1 MLSPM
6 VLPLGPRLF
15 FVCLLAISGP
25 GGPLQANPIPDQLLD
40 DPHFRSEFGLNE
52 ITTPSIQ
59 QVFAMVKNLA
69 PLSRNR
75 FTPSPTLPVPVDR
88 SALALSLGGL
98 IAEGFFLVRAREVD
112 ALQSLAQRISNHCSA
127 LGTGDR
133 VTRHAKA
140 LLEAAARGAWDPLEK
155 ELASTQREIE
165 GELVALRDVGTVHLI
180 SLGGWIRAFE
190 LASAQ
195 VETEFS
201 VERAELLRRVE
212 VAEYF
217 LDSLQYLEPTVQEQ
231 PFIRSLQ
238 THVAELVDLLRQ
250 LPTPPTPQSVG
261 QLHAKALLLSSSAF
275 SPPR

>member
-1 MLSPM
+1 MCSS
-6 VLPLGPRLF
+6 RASRTF
-15 FVCLLAISGP
+15 FVALLSFFATQ
-25 GGPLQANPIPDQLLD
+25 GPLPADPIPDELLD

-52 ITTPSIQ
+52 VTTPSIQ

-75 FTPSPTLPVPVDR
+75 LAPSRGTSIPVDR

-112 ALQSLAQRISNHCSA
+112 DLQVLAQSIASHCAA

-140 LLEAAARGAWDPLEK
+140 LLEEAARGAWEPLEK
-155 ELASTQREIE
+155 ELASTQREVE
-165 GELVALRDVGTVHLI
+165 GEMVALRDVGAVHLI

-195 VETEFS
+195 VETEFT

-217 LDSLQYLEPTVQEQ
+217 LDSLQYLEPAVQEQ
-231 PFIRSLQ
+231 PFIRDLQ
-238 THVAELVDLLRQ
+238 TQVAELVQALGDL
-250 LPTPPTPQSVG
+250 PSPPNAESVRK
-261 QLHAKALLLSSSAF
+261 LHAQAARLSQSAF
-275 SPPR
+275 GPAR